1 MQAREAPLQNFKAPL
16 YHSSATFFSIIIT
29 NFWFWVQK
37 RDHEVGSSCQGVP
50 NRWKSM
56 IGKAIDQ
63 SMPSAVTNNE
73 AIDGS
78 IAKLFSNWAIV
89 KNALVMSSYESFTV
103 TNSLNVF
110 ITARRRR
117 HCSSKRTSKH
127 NDIQW
132 NPVNTKTKRDM
143 FYFPFYPE
151 RDLRKK
157 RHGYIFLGSDILTRN
172 A

>member
-37 RDHEVGSSCQGVP
+37 RDHEVGSSC
-50 NRWKSM
+50 
-56 IGKAIDQ
+56 I
-63 SMPSAVTNNE
+63 SAVTNNE

-78 IAKLFSNWAIV
+78 IAKLFSNCAIV